1 VSANIPVELCVL
13 DAEPAVSPDVAD
25 RLTELCKAVEEDKVS
40 SVGIAVVYR
49 DGSTGTCWSTP
60 PSYGL
65 LIAAVA
71 HLQFRLLQVG
81 E

>member
-1 VSANIPVELCVL
+1 VSAGIPVELCVI
-13 DAEPAVSPDVAD
+13 DAEPAISPDVIE
-25 RLTELCKAVEEDKVS
+25 RLTELTKAIEKDEVS
-40 SVGIAVVYR
+40 SIGIAVVYR

-71 HLQFRLLQVG
+71 HLQHRLLQVG
-81 E
+81 D

>member
-1 VSANIPVELCVL
+1 VKATIPVELCVI
-13 DAEPAVSPDVAD
+13 DAEPAVSPDVIE
-25 RLTELCKAVEEDKVS
+25 RLTEVCKAVEDDKVS

-65 LIAAVA
+65 LIAAVSR
-71 HLQFRLLQVG
+71 LQHRLLQVG